1 MKFFFNYPKYY
12 SVTAMLLEI
21 GLPNFDTLFY
31 NSRMRFANQIQ
42 RTNNS
47 IIAQLRLIF

>member
-1 MKFFFNYPKYY
+1 MKLFFNYPKYY
-12 SVTAMLLEI
+12 SVTAMLLEL
-21 GLPNFDTLFY
+21 GLPSFDTLLY
-31 NSRMRFANQIQ
+31 NSRMRFANQVQ